1 MDINADPKSAVW
13 KVAIATVLK
22 KQTSV
27 QYAWI
32 SQQLS
37 MGVPQSVSRYTA
49 ALLAKPKRQRKLLAE
64 LTTRITEWC
73 LFSSLVR
80 WEE

>member
-49 ALLAKPKRQRKLLAE
+49 ALFAKPKRQRKLLAE